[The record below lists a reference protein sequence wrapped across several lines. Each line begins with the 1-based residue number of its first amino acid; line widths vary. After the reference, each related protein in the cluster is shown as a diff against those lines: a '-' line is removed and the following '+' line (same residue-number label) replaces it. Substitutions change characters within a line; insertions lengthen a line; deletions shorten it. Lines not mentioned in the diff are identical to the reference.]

1 VKLRDYQS
9 DAVDSI
15 EEHLARVDATLLV
28 LPTGTGKTVVFAHA
42 IKRFQSRG
50 RAMVIAHREE
60 LLDQARDKIEMV
72 TGIRPDLEMADSR
85 ADEGWLKAPIVVSS
99 VQTQTAGRTAKRYT
113 RFDPGE
119 FGLLIIDEAHHA
131 PADTYRE
138 VITHY
143 QKNPRLK
150 VLGVT
155 ATPDRHDGEALGQIF
170 DSVAFDYEITDAI
183 AEGWL
188 VNVTQKYLSVMV
200 DFGGVP
206 IVLGDFQGKALR
218 ELLAQGNIIETI
230 ASDSVQ
236 WAGDRKTLVFSDSV
250 QNAETMCEVLNRHR
264 LGCARIVTGE
274 TPKDERRQTIGDYR
288 DGRFQYLCNVGVA
301 TEGFDVPD
309 IACIV
314 MARPTCSRSLYA
326 QMLGRGTRPLPGV
339 SDAYPDAPSRV
350 VAIQASPKGD
360 VLVLDIVG
368 NSSKHKLITA
378 GDILGGKYTD
388 REIQTAEELLQSSPI
403 PRDVAGTLEEAR
415 RRLNAEILA
424 EAQRQE
430 SLKLKAR
437 SKSRDV
443 DPFGVFGMMR
453 RTFGAGG
460 PVDEDQRARLQ
471 KWGIDIP
478 ENLDWTAAQQL
489 VDEFRAR
496 TRRGLATYRQV
507 KNLVRRWGMND
518 DQARRTPFA
527 EASRI
532 MQILSENNWRKPE
545 NAT

>member
-1 VKLRDYQS
+1 M
-9 DAVDSI
+9 
-15 EEHLARVDATLLV
+15 
-28 LPTGTGKTVVFAHA
+28 FAHA
-42 IKRFQSRG
+42 IKRFQPRG

-60 LLDQARDKIEMV
+60 LLDQARDKIETV

-99 VQTQTAGRTAKRYT
+99 VQTQTAGRTTKRYT
-113 RFDPGE
+113 KFDPNE
-119 FGLLIIDEAHHA
+119 FGLLIVDEAHHA
-131 PADTYRE
+131 AADTYRE
-138 VITHY
+138 VIAHY
-143 QKNPRLK
+143 KKNPRLK

-170 DSVAFDYEITDAI
+170 DSVAFDYGITDAI

-250 QNAETMCEVLNRHR
+250 QNAETMCEVLNRHC

-274 TPKDERRQTIGDYR
+274 TPKDERRQTIGAYR

-309 IACIV
+309 IACVV

-350 VAIQASPKGD
+350 AAIQASPKSD

-368 NSSKHKLITA
+368 NSAKHKLVTA
-378 GDILGGKYTD
+378 GDILGEKYSD
-388 REIQTAEELLQSSPI
+388 DEIETAEELLRASPL
-403 PRDVAGTLEEAR
+403 PRDVAGALEEAR

-430 SLKLKAR
+430 ALKLKAR

-453 RTFGAGG
+453 RTLGAGG
-460 PVDEDQRARLQ
+460 PVDDDQRARLQ

-478 ENLDWTAAQQL
+478 DNLDWTAAQQL

-507 KNLVRRWGMND
+507 KNLVRRWGMTE
-518 DQARRTPFA
+518 DQAQRTPFV

-532 MQILSENNWRKPE
+532 MKILAKNNWRKP
-545 NAT
+545 AGAA